1 MKLINTYILL
11 VCATIAVTLHSCSDS
26 FLQRDSLVAVSS
38 GTFWTSED
46 DALSGLAACYDGLQ
60 NNFLYNGDLYKGGG
74 PLAMDCM
81 TDNGGHFNWTGWMP
95 GYDIYNGI
103 HTSSS

>member
-38 GTFWTSED
+38 GTFWTSEVD
-46 DALSGLAACYDGLQ
+46 WRLV
-60 NNFLYNGDLYKGGG
+60 
-74 PLAMDCM
+74 M
-81 TDNGGHFNWTGWMP
+81 TDYRITFCTMEIFIKEEGRWLW
-95 GYDIYNGI
+95 IV
-103 HTSSS
+103 